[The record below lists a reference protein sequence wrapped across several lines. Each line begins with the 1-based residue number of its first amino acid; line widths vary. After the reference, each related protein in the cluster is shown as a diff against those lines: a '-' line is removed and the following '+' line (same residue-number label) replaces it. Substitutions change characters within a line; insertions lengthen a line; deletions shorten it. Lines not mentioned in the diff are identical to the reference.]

1 MRGAGYLAVQGRLVL
16 GQAAHSGRSGQVRLA
31 RSGWPG
37 QVVQVKLGKV
47 IKVRLVGGQA
57 AQTEYAGKRQKE

>member
-1 MRGAGYLAVQGRLVL
+1 MCVVPDISQFRGGWSWVRQPTQV
-16 GQAAHSGRSGQVRLA
+16 GQVR
-31 RSGWPG
+31 SGWQG

>member
-1 MRGAGYLAVQGRLVL
+1 MLCVVPDISQFRGGWSWVRQPT
-16 GQAAHSGRSGQVRLA
+16 QV
-31 RSGWPG
+31 G

-47 IKVRLVGGQA
+47 IKVRLVVGQA